1 MAFSQHIKDLIFN
14 AHRDNCVCMV
24 ATVGGDGPNISP
36 KGSMIV
42 LDDDHLAYWERSK
55 KQALDNLRKHP
66 RVAVIYSNKAA
77 FERGELPHPGG
88 IFRFYGTAEI
98 HERGEFRDRIR
109 TMLPAREINHDG
121 AEEGFAVVIRL
132 DRAENMRGVSIR

>member
-1 MAFSQHIKDLIFN
+1 MAFSQQVKDLIFN
-14 AHRDNCVCMV
+14 AHRDNCVCML
-24 ATVGGDGPNISP
+24 ATQGENGPNISP

-55 KQALDNLRKHP
+55 RGALENLLKDP
-66 RVAVIYSNKAA
+66 RVAVMYSNKAA
-77 FERGELPHPGG
+77 MERGELEHPGG

-109 TMLPAREINHDG
+109 TMLQEREINHDG
-121 AEEGFAVVIRL
+121 AEEGFAVVIKL
-132 DRAENMRGVSIR
+132 DRAENMRGVSLR